1 MATYTV
7 FAISSSEEKANTI
20 GSSLEKLNPEPV
32 GIGIF
37 ELENNSNYWEI
48 GAYFQAKPN
57 QIELALLEKIYN
69 IKFVFSRVPSTD
81 WVAHVRRQL
90 TPIFVGGFAIFGSHD
105 EHRIPLNYYK
115 LKIEAAMAFGTGHH
129 STTEGCLLA
138 FSSLKK
144 LGFTARNVADIGCG
158 TGILAIAAAISNN
171 ARVVAAD
178 IDPIAVEMTKI
189 NLDKNGVHT
198 RVKAVRAAG
207 FSNIEIIKRAPFDLM
222 FANILAK
229 PLKILAKNM
238 ARYSS
243 FNSIIILSG
252 ILDRQSSGVEQ
263 YFLTNGFSRMF
274 KKKINGWTTLVLK
287 RN

>member
-1 MATYTV
+1 MDTYTV
-7 FAISSSEEKANTI
+7 FAICSCEETANII
-20 GSSLEKLNPEPV
+20 GSSLEKLNPIPV

-37 ELENNSNYWEI
+37 ELENQSDKWEI
-48 GAYFQAKPN
+48 GAYFHEEPN
-57 QIELALLEKIYN
+57 QIELALLETIYN
-69 IKFVFSRVPSTD
+69 LKFLVSKVPSTD

-90 TPIFVGGFAIFGSHD
+90 TPVFAGCFAIYGSHD
-105 EHRIPLNYYK
+105 QHKIPLNYYR

-129 STTEGCLLA
+129 STTVGCLLA
-138 FSSLKK
+138 LSDLKK
-144 LGFTARNVADIGCG
+144 LGFSARNVADIGCG
-158 TGILAIAAAISNN
+158 TGILAMAAAISND

-178 IDPIAVEMTKI
+178 LDPIAVETTKI
-189 NLDKNGVHT
+189 NLEKNGFQT
-198 RVKAVRAAG
+198 RVRALRAIG
-207 FSNIEIIKRAPFDLM
+207 FQNSEIIKRAPFDLI

-238 ARYSS
+238 ARYSTLQS
-243 FNSIIILSG
+243 VVVLSG
-252 ILDRQSSGVEQ
+252 ILDRQSSGVEK